1 MNFTKYVK
9 LINTTCLTKV
19 NSKEVLGLREKVID
33 VLASLHQS
41 SVEFLMTEQ
50 QESRDKQEGDKT

>member
-33 VLASLHQS
+33 VLASLH
-41 SVEFLMTEQ
+41 
-50 QESRDKQEGDKT
+50 